1 MKRQDLISI
10 LITFA
15 VGMVGGAYLYLT
27 GFAPLVN
34 EISDIELSPTSRF
47 EIVSEVFGSCR
58 ETCPSFQVLSNGTY
72 RYLYTPRAGAEQ
84 VVRQGT
90 LPIPMQNQL
99 KAALDVNEIA
109 LQAREITP
117 LLCNSFTDGIDI
129 DYFITIDAVEYSLSS
144 CGTAV
149 DPASEI
155 WLTLDGVW
163 EYFENLG
170 NNS

>member
-1 MKRQDLISI
+1 MKKQDFISV
-10 LITFA
+10 LVTFLFGLFA
-15 VGMVGGAYLYLT
+15 GAYLYLT
-27 GFAPLVN
+27 GFAPMANELADI
-34 EISDIELSPTSRF
+34 EISPTTRYAV
-47 EIVSEVFGSCR
+47 VSEVYGGCR

-90 LPIPMQNQL
+90 LPLPIQNKL
-99 KAALDVNEIA
+99 KASLDVNAILPQTKEV
-109 LQAREITP
+109 TP
-117 LLCNSFTDGIDI
+117 LVCNSYTDGIDI
-129 DYFITIDAVEYSLSS
+129 EYFITIGEVEYILDS

-149 DPASEI
+149 DPDGEV
-155 WLTLDGVW
+155 WLVLDGIW